1 MKEGKG
7 IKEKSLYR
15 RLGGYDVIC
24 AIVDAWFAR
33 MAEDLKSALFPAARS
48 DFSRKRTR
56 QLTVDFWG
64 EATGGPCHYFG
75 LDIKTAPQGLG
86 ITEPLWNVNINYPA
100 EVLDQLTVAPP
111 EAKDLLS
118 LITAY
123 KHSVVEG

>member
-33 MAEDLKSALFPAARS
+33 MAEDLKFALFPAGRG

-56 QLTVDFWG
+56 QLTVDFLC
-64 EATGGPCHYFG
+64 EATGGPCHYIG
-75 LDIKTAPQGLG
+75 MDIRTAHQGLG
-86 ITEPLWNVNINYPA
+86 ITEQLWNVNMTYLA
-100 EVLDQLTVAPP
+100 EVLDKLELAQREKKELL
-111 EAKDLLS
+111 DLV
-118 LITAY
+118 TAY
-123 KHSVVEG
+123 KESVVER